1 MVTKLVSLLFG
12 CRHRN
17 LTRPITPAHR
27 PGGAKSEAYV
37 ACLECGQQFQ
47 YDPKELRIGRPL
59 ERTVQSTQQAF
70 F

>member
-27 PGGAKSEAYV
+27 PGTKAEAYV
-37 ACLECGQQFQ
+37 ACLECGQRFQ
-47 YDPKELRIGRPL
+47 YDPKELRIGPPL
-59 ERTVQSTQQAF
+59 MQTVQSTQQVSY
-70 F
+70 